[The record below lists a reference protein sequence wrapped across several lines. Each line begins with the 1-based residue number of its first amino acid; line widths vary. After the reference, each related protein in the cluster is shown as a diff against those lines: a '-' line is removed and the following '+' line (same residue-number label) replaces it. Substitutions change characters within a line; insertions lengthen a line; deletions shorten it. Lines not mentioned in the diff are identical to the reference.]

1 MMRHFMTRLVPKSI
15 AGRLALSAAVMI
27 GVALIVSAIAIGLV
41 LERFIRGQIDQRLD
55 AQIASI
61 SSALA
66 ADGDA
71 LKLITNVDSAPF
83 DRPFSG
89 WYWQVTTPTQSMR
102 SASLAG
108 QDLAAAYAADGG
120 RHIGNGRP
128 GRGNRQDIRRQELH
142 FRAGAITIAG
152 QSASILVSAP
162 KSAMTG
168 PMLQALWPLGL
179 SLVLLGLSLAAASI
193 AQVRVGLRPLGA
205 LKARLEDVRT
215 GRAAHIPP
223 DQPAELRPLVGELN
237 TLIDQNAEGLSRAR
251 LHVAN
256 LGHALNTPLA
266 TLELSLRGDRKS
278 DERIALVREM
288 QERIRHHLGRA
299 RTAVLAGPA
308 RARTDIAPH
317 IADIAAALG
326 KIYADKN
333 LTFKSRIGA
342 DIAAACEPQ
351 DLDEMLGNILDNAFK
366 WARTKV
372 EISAA
377 ASEGKV
383 TLTLDDD
390 GTGLSDDKLP
400 QALLPGRRLDE
411 SAPGTGFGL
420 SITRELA
427 ELYGGEH
434 HPVAVGDGRAEGGAG
449 SAGGGGLMIVPSL
462 LGGRN

>member
-1 MMRHFMTRLVPKSI
+1 MMRPSMTRLVPKSI
-15 AGRLALSAAVMI
+15 AGRLALSAAIMI
-27 GVALIVSAIAIGLV
+27 GVALIVSAIAIGFV

-61 SSALA
+61 SSALI
-66 ADGDA
+66 ADGGA
-71 LKLITNVDSAPF
+71 LKFITNVNSAPF
-83 DRPFSG
+83 DRLYSG
-89 WYWQVTTPTQSMR
+89 WYWQVTAAGQTLR

-108 QDLAAAYAADGG
+108 QDLSDALTMRG
-120 RHIGNGRP
+120 RRGPEDRSP
-128 GRGNRQDIRRQELH
+128 GRGKGPSLRHQDLH
-142 FRAGAITIAG
+142 FRTGAVTVAG
-152 QSASILVSAP
+152 QPASILVSAP
-162 KSAMTG
+162 QSAMTG
-168 PMLQALWPLGL
+168 PMLQALWPLGA
-179 SLVLLGLSLAAASI
+179 SLVLLGLSLAAASV

-223 DQPAELRPLVGELN
+223 DQPAELQPLVGELN
-237 TLIDQNAEGLSRAR
+237 SLIDQNAEGLSRAR

-278 DERIALVREM
+278 DARITLVRQM

-308 RARTDIAPH
+308 RARTKIAPH
-317 IADIAAALG
+317 IADIASALG
-326 KIYADKN
+326 KIYADKKV
-333 LTFKSRIGA
+333 TFKSRIGA
-342 DIAAACEPQ
+342 GIAAACEPQ
-351 DLDEMLGNILDNAFK
+351 DLDEMLGNILDNSFK
-366 WARTKV
+366 WAKTKV
-372 EISAA
+372 EISAE

-390 GTGLSDDKLP
+390 GLGLSDDKLP

-411 SAPGTGFGL
+411 SAPGSGFGL

-427 ELYGGEH
+427 ELYGGSI
-434 HPVAVGDGRAEGGAG
+434 GLSRSDL
-449 SAGGGGLMIVPSL
+449 GGLRVTLVLPAAAA
-462 LGGRN
+462 